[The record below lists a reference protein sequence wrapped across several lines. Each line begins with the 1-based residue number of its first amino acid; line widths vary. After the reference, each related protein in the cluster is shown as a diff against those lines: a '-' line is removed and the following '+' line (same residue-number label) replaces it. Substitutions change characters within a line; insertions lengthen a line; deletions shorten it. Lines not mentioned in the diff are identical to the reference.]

1 MAYRSTVYFS
11 ICSLQMEHRSAA
23 SFSIGTNGTNGANRQ
38 IVYARPSG
46 VNICSLQMERRSA
59 ASFSIGAIGTN
70 GTNRQIV
77 YARPS
82 GVNICSLQI
91 EHRSA
96 ASFSIGAIGTDG
108 SIGEGFLT
116 IGICLCVLD
125 MCENELSFYF
135 IHFFIYLFIPFSLH

>member
-1 MAYRSTVYFS
+1 MCLGSHAWRTKNIRCIQRVFGLALFKSEEYTLHLAILGSHTYRSLEMAYRSTVHFS

-23 SFSIGTNGTNGANRQ
+23 SFSIGTNGTNGTNRQ

-70 GTNRQIV
+70 G
-77 YARPS
+77 
-82 GVNICSLQI
+82 
-91 EHRSA
+91 
-96 ASFSIGAIGTDG
+96 

-125 MCENELSFYF
+125 MCEERTL
-135 IHFFIYLFIPFSLH
+135 

>member
-1 MAYRSTVYFS
+1 
-11 ICSLQMEHRSAA
+11 MEHRSAA
-23 SFSIGTNGTNGANRQ
+23 SFFIGTNGTNRQ
-38 IVYARPSG
+38 IAYARPSV

-59 ASFSIGAIGTN
+59 ASFSIGTN

-77 YARPS
+77 YAWPS

-96 ASFSIGAIGTDG
+96 ASFSIGAIGTIG

-116 IGICLCVLD
+116 IGICLCVLG
-125 MCENELSFYF
+125 MCEVVSKAGITECVQMYT
-135 IHFFIYLFIPFSLH
+135 

>member
-1 MAYRSTVYFS
+1 MPLVP
-11 ICSLQMEHRSAA
+11 IC
-23 SFSIGTNGTNGANRQ
+23 
-38 IVYARPSG
+38 
-46 VNICSLQMERRSA
+46 
-59 ASFSIGAIGTN
+59 N

-96 ASFSIGAIGTDG
+96 ASFSIGAIGTNG
-108 SIGEGFLT
+108 SIGEDFLT

-125 MCENELSFYF
+125 MCGNLIPQAQDDIEEPQSNFDF
-135 IHFFIYLFIPFSLH
+135 QVVLFNFLILLRHQLEGSCEIFKP